1 MNRAGHRSLRPTARS
16 LGEIPRRGLAAV
28 TVLLFSAEAPSSCS
42 PPAWLHPLTFPP
54 TLREASGSP
63 TPSTTLVTLW
73 GFFNCGAPGGYTQP
87 HLTSHASS
95 HVVMVHA
102 RRLLSR
108 HHGDGLSMEGQ
119 GLGRLVTDQIRCGRR
134 AASVSQGCARWTQL
148 SASVMG
154 VGDSGRAGRGCCLP
168 GDTETVRVGDR
179 GNSPPSPN
187 TDVSSAC
194 LPASLPYGTPQGSR
208 SGGDRGGRV
217 GEPWFFS
224 SWCSFTARLPWVQ
237 IPSLQEIDLLWLY
250 LHYKHL
256 GSLGL

>member
-1 MNRAGHRSLRPTARS
+1 MRRSWGVHTAPPHLPCFISR
-16 LGEIPRRGLAAV
+16 GYGACTPPAFEAPRRW
-28 TVLLFSAEAPSSCS
+28 AE
-42 PPAWLHPLTFPP
+42 
-54 TLREASGSP
+54 RGRM
-63 TPSTTLVTLW
+63 
-73 GFFNCGAPGGYTQP
+73 GAGG
-87 HLTSHASS
+87 
-95 HVVMVHA
+95 
-102 RRLLSR
+102 
-108 HHGDGLSMEGQ
+108 GQ
-119 GLGRLVTDQIRCGRR
+119 VTDQIRCGRR
-134 AASVSQGCARWTQL
+134 AASVSQGCTRWTQL
-148 SASVMG
+148 SASVTG
-154 VGDSGRAGRGCCLP
+154 VGDSGRAGTGCCLP

-179 GNSPPSPN
+179 GNSPPSPD